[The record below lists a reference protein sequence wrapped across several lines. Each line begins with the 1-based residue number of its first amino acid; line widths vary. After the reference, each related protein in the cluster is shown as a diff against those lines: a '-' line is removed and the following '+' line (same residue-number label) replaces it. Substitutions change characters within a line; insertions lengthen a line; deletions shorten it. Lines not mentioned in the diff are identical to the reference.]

1 MLLRPNVLHVKYKT
15 DDCNMKFY
23 LWLSKCF
30 HLFFRH
36 VFHKMCVDPWLNEHC
51 TCPMCKLNILKALGV
66 MVSTHR
72 HTHTHTPFQRDLLIK
87 NKKSTNRF
95 CNIIAISWEQFS
107 TKCATKCTQQT
118 HWSQRAAGYDFYKA
132 LFWFVM
138 VLLWFILLKITSSP
152 VVCLGWIARI
162 ITELRM

>member
-1 MLLRPNVLHVKYKT
+1 MYYSWNIYKFNRWLQHADVL
-15 DDCNMKFY
+15 Y

-30 HLFFRH
+30 HPFSRH

-66 MVSTHR
+66 MVSK
-72 HTHTHTPFQRDLLIK
+72 HTHTHTHTSKDIK
-87 NKKSTNRF
+87 KTQKKGF
-95 CNIIAISWEQFS
+95 CNIIAVFCEQFS

-118 HWSQRAAGYDFYKA
+118 HWSQRAAGYEFYKA
-132 LFWFVM
+132 LI
-138 VLLWFILLKITSSP
+138 WFILLKITSSP